1 MIFKHVFNKVFIK
14 MQIHVV
20 FLFRP
25 KNYREHSQNDILRT
39 GFVTRS
45 AGFQADI

>member
-1 MIFKHVFNKVFIK
+1 

-25 KNYREHSQNDILRT
+25 KNYKEHSDHSLNDILRT
-39 GFVTRS
+39 GFVTKS